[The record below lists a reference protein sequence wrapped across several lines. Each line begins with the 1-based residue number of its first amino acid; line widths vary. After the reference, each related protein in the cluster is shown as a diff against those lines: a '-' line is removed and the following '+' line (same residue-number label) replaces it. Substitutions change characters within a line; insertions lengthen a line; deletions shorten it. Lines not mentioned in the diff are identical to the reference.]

1 MPASFIDTN
10 VLIYLVSGDAEK
22 ADAAETAV
30 GQGGTISVQ
39 VLNEFAHVARRK
51 LGMSWEE
58 LSSFLGTIRALVD
71 VVPLTAAIHD
81 RGLQLAERYRLSIYD
96 AMIAA
101 AALAG
106 ECDILLSE
114 DLQHGMSIEGL
125 IVVNP
130 FRGSV

>member
-1 MPASFIDTN
+1 
-10 VLIYLVSGDAEK
+10 GDAEK